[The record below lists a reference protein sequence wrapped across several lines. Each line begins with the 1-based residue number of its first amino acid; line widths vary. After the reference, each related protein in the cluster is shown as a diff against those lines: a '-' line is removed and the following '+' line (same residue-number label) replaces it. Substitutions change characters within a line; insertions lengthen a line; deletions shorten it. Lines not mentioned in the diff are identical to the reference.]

1 MASLRRRWAERAA
14 LCVVGAALRQL
25 YVFVARR
32 RRARELP
39 AAATSLPPPPH
50 ILLVLLDDAGLG
62 DASVLGHPLVR
73 TPHVDAFFA
82 SAVRFTQ
89 AYAGAPNCSPSRA
102 ALLTGRAPFRTGVY
116 DFLSKHTG
124 SMHLSRGEQ
133 TVASLL
139 AGGAAYDTLHLGKWH
154 LSRAGWGGAPEHFG
168 FAHSNRSF
176 SPAAE
181 LVAAFEG
188 WLSHGR
194 RPAHPFFALLALW
207 EPHEPVE
214 RWSPPEFRRM
224 YHRPA
229 SGRSLVEDAQA
240 AQGGCG
246 RCVWR
251 RPLRGSPAVY
261 YGCLSQADAAI
272 GRALAAL
279 ERRGLRDDTLVA
291 LTSDNGPEHR
301 ERNSWGS
308 AAGLKGA
315 KGFVYEGGIRVPL
328 ALQWPKALRASMPA
342 SGRDVDEPVQL
353 WDLLPTLCAAAS
365 VPPPADRIV
374 DGVNLL
380 PLLFAT
386 ALPGT
391 AEAGS
396 VLRRETPLFWAM
408 HRGRGGM
415 QYALREGD
423 WKLLA
428 GYGRFPAR
436 SYGPVAPAE
445 VSPWLR
451 AVMLGRV
458 ELYRLSLD
466 PTERV
471 DVAAERPDVVAR
483 LLPVL
488 QRLVHETARDGAL
501 VTGWSER
508 SPPCPRWN
516 RRLNLTEHCCA
527 SRSGSRYTK

>member
-1 MASLRRRWAERAA
+1 MVAAA
-14 LCVVGAALRQL
+14 L
-25 YVFVARR
+25 VFVARR

-251 RPLRGSPAVY
+251 RPLRGWSRW
-261 YGCLSQADAAI
+261 
-272 GRALAAL
+272 RA
-279 ERRGLRDDTLVA
+279 R
-291 LTSDNGPEHR
+291 
-301 ERNSWGS
+301 
-308 AAGLKGA
+308 
-315 KGFVYEGGIRVPL
+315 
-328 ALQWPKALRASMPA
+328 
-342 SGRDVDEPVQL
+342 L
-353 WDLLPTLCAAAS
+353 W
-365 VPPPADRIV
+365 
-374 DGVNLL
+374 
-380 PLLFAT
+380 
-386 ALPGT
+386 
-391 AEAGS
+391 
-396 VLRRETPLFWAM
+396 
-408 HRGRGGM
+408 
-415 QYALREGD
+415 
-423 WKLLA
+423 
-428 GYGRFPAR
+428 
-436 SYGPVAPAE
+436 
-445 VSPWLR
+445 SPWP
-451 AVMLGRV
+451 
-458 ELYRLSLD
+458 SS
-466 PTERV
+466 
-471 DVAAERPDVVAR
+471 AR
-483 LLPVL
+483 
-488 QRLVHETARDGAL
+488 
-501 VTGWSER
+501 
-508 SPPCPRWN
+508 
-516 RRLNLTEHCCA
+516 
-527 SRSGSRYTK
+527 